1 MRARG
6 SVSDSCTAFSLITT
20 TAAAP
25 SVIPDEFPAVTVPS
39 FANTDGSLR
48 RSSIVVL
55 TRTCSSVANDTPL
68 LFPSPFG
75 RGLGCRVVAAL
86 ASPPTPPP
94 PHGEGELG
102 APLFSSHGKTSPT
115 NLPVAIPPRAPF
127 RGLHDYSFLF

>member
-1 MRARG
+1 MRASG
-6 SVSDSCTAFSLITT
+6 SAPDFFTSSSLITT

-75 RGLGCRVVAAL
+75 RGLGCGVVAAL
-86 ASPPTPPP
+86 ASPLTPALS
-94 PHGEGELG
+94 HGERELG
-102 APLFSSHGKTSPT
+102 AALLSSSGKISAA
-115 NLPVAIPPRAPF
+115 NLPVAIALAARCWDLKA
-127 RGLHDYSFLF
+127 YSSC